1 MAINFPAVRGTAET
15 WRLLAN
21 TQSFMSE
28 LNGAEQVAAL
38 PGDKW
43 ACTITFSNVT
53 RVNAGLLRGFLAQLR
68 GKYNTAYVTPSDLPN
83 GTLVGTPL
91 VNGAGQTGSSLITDG
106 WGVSQ
111 KVLAA
116 GDYFEVNGEFK
127 ISTTDVTSNGSGQA
141 TINFAPPLRAAPADN
156 AAITVTNPKCTMRLI
171 DNAQAEW
178 QFGLN
183 HVYAVTL
190 NFIEAIE

>member
-1 MAINFPAVRGTAET
+1 MAINFPAVRGQSET

-43 ACTITFSNVT
+43 TCTITFSNVT

-91 VNGAGQTGSSLITDG
+91 VNGAAQTGSSLITDG

-127 ISTTDVTSNGSGQA
+127 IVTADVTSNGSGQA
-141 TINFAPPLRAAPADN
+141 TISFAPPLRASPADN
-156 AAITVTNPKCTMRLI
+156 AAITVTSPKCTMRLI

-183 HVYAVTL
+183 HVYAATL